1 MAMLKITEAL
11 HRASAFFSF
20 IIGLGISALLFHR
33 NYGVIRTLALPVSE
47 TTDKVVKVDGKCYRY
62 RAEDATCE
70 ILSST

>member
-1 MAMLKITEAL
+1 MLKITEAL
-11 HRASAFFSF
+11 HRAGPFFSF

-33 NYGVIRTLALPVSE
+33 NFGVVRTLALPVSE
-47 TTDKVVKVDGKCYRY
+47 TIDKVVKVDGKCYRY